1 MKHPSNEL
9 MNSTAPLFIII
20 GNDKGGQGKSLL
32 GLAIADHAHL
42 SGAHLGVAQIDEQLR
57 LGKALGR
64 KVLTIDAIPEQS
76 RRDPGAETRIF
87 TPLHAFLQRAA
98 RSGASV
104 MVDVGANQM
113 LRLAFWA
120 GLLDLQEDLDNWGFQ
135 TVLMVPY
142 MAEAEA
148 IRQAGR
154 TVSLIRSRLPGTR
167 LVLVEN
173 ERDGQFSELSP
184 ESDAVGAYGSIIEP
198 LKHWATVLSMP
209 AVPAGAWRR
218 FEASNCR
225 LITVSNMASS
235 KVMALTGLPLPE
247 AKIARGDVAG
257 WALAFFEELDRV
269 LPWSLPG
276 GDDNG

>member
-1 MKHPSNEL
+1 MKSLNTEL
-9 MNSTAPLFIII
+9 MSGTAPLFIII

-32 GLAIADHAHL
+32 GLSIADHAQL
-42 SGAHLGVAQIDEQLR
+42 SGAHLGVAQIDDQVR

-64 KVLTIDAIPEQS
+64 KVLTINAIPDKS
-76 RRDPGAETRIF
+76 RRDPSAETSAF

-104 MVDVGANQM
+104 MVDVGANQGP
-113 LRLAFWA
+113 RLAFWS
-120 GLLDLQEDLDNWGFQ
+120 GLVDLQEDLSNWGFQ

-142 MAEAEA
+142 VAEAEG
-148 IRQAGR
+148 IRQAGH
-154 TVSLIRSRLPGTR
+154 TASLIRTRLPDAE
-167 LVLVEN
+167 LVLIEN
-173 ERDGQFSELSP
+173 ERDGRFNEMSP
-184 ESDAVGAYGSIIEP
+184 ESDAAAAYGSIIEP
-198 LKHWATVLSMP
+198 LKPVATVLTMP

-225 LITVSNMASS
+225 LITVSGMSSS

-257 WALAFFEELDRV
+257 WDGAFFEELDRV

-276 GDDNG
+276 GDSND